1 MSSFSNIK
9 YGKLA
14 IILENDYFSDCG
26 KNWLAIYLYDK
37 LEESWDIDL
46 LIISSQDKPIK
57 QSIYEHNARIF
68 YYSYDSIINFEI
80 DGTTSQLIKRA
91 SEFRNDIAKALPLYN
106 YLINNIDR
114 YDAYV
119 FVGLTYAI
127 IPLLPLTKKKNCM
140 IPLLKPRFGQIIGT
154 NPAIQLA
161 LLNCDYFF
169 CHSEKEAK
177 YIRIYQPYAEIRVF
191 PIMLDLNYSYYQ
203 KGKKEDFSLDES
215 SALIIT
221 EYIDKKV
228 EHYATKLKRIN
239 LTPYIIHNEELK
251 TLDMNAINQIN
262 FSTFVR
268 CFYSLIDK
276 IKIAL
281 FFMQDD
287 FFFLLY
293 NLAQHSVPIYL
304 SRDYIW
310 NDLID
315 IDSIGLLS
323 LNNQFDEPIVRS
335 SLMFEEF
342 HHYQYYNNYLLKFV
356 NDWCV
361 DNKIRTSILSK
372 QSNKL

>member
-14 IILENDYFSDCG
+14 IILENDYFSDFG

-37 LEESWDIDL
+37 LREMWDVDL
-46 LIISSQDKPIK
+46 LVISSQDKPIK
-57 QSIYEHNARIF
+57 QSVYEHSARIF

-80 DGTTSQLIKRA
+80 GSTTSQLIKRA

-119 FVGLTYAI
+119 FIGLTYAI

-154 NPAIQLA
+154 NPAVQLA

-177 YIRIYQPYAEIRVF
+177 YIRTYQPYAEIRVF

-203 KGKKEDFSLDES
+203 GSRSSDFAVDKNV
-215 SALIIT
+215 ALIVT
-221 EYIDKKV
+221 EYVDKKV
-228 EHYATKLKRIN
+228 EHYAIEMREIN
-239 LTPYIIHNEELK
+239 LRPYIMHSEEIK
-251 TLDMNAINQIN
+251 ETNKNIMKEIS
-262 FSTFVR
+262 FETFVKY
-268 CFYSLIDK
+268 FYSLIDS
-276 IKIAL
+276 IKLAL
-281 FFMQDD
+281 FFMQED
-287 FFFLLY
+287 FYFLFY
-293 NLAQHSVPIYL
+293 NLAQHCVPIYL

-315 IDSIGLLS
+315 IDGIGLLS
-323 LNNQFDEPIVRS
+323 LDGKFDEKPIKS
-335 SLMFEEF
+335 SLRLEEF

-356 NDWCV
+356 NEWCV
-361 DNKIRTSILSK
+361 DNKIRSSVLSR
-372 QSNKL
+372 